1 MKILIAAGG
10 TGGHIFPGLAVAKA
24 LQQQGND
31 IVWIGAANSLE
42 AKLVPA
48 AGIRLCTVNISGLR
62 GKGIKRLLRAPMQIS
77 QAICQAKRIIKQEQP
92 DLILGMGGYVS
103 GPAGLAAWLQ
113 RKPLIIHEQNAIAGM
128 TNRWL
133 SRVAYQILESFPQT
147 FLGNKKVIY
156 TGNPVRAEINAIN
169 KAQPLT
175 NVQQKPLHV
184 LIIGG
189 SLGAHAI
196 NQIVPAAM
204 QLFSAVTRPNI
215 WHQTGE
221 KDQPMV
227 TQFYQQAG
235 IDAKVEAFISDMA
248 SAYQWADL
256 VICRAGATTVA
267 ELSAVGIPAIMI
279 PAPQAVD
286 DHQTANAKSLAN
298 IGAAII
304 LPQSQ
309 LSAASL
315 YAEIANLNQP
325 QKLQQMAQQAL
336 THGRKDAV
344 ELIVNACNG
353 AMSK

>member
-24 LQQQGND
+24 LQQQGNE
-31 IVWIGAANSLE
+31 IVWMGAAQGLE

-48 AGIRLCTVNISGLR
+48 AGIRLCTIKISGLR
-62 GKGIKRLLRAPMQIS
+62 GKGVKRLLTAPIKIS
-77 QAICQAKRIIKQEQP
+77 QAVCQAKRIMKQEKP
-92 DLILGMGGYVS
+92 DVILGMGGYVS

-133 SRVAYQILESFPQT
+133 ARVATQVLESFPHT
-147 FLGNKKVIY
+147 FTNSKKVIY

-169 KAQPLT
+169 KANEL
-175 NVQQKPLHV
+175 NHEHRPLHI
-184 LIIGG
+184 LILGG

-196 NQIVPAAM
+196 NQIVPAAL
-204 QLFSAVTRPNI
+204 QLFSPVTRPAV

-221 KDQPMV
+221 ADQSAV
-227 TQFYQQAG
+227 KQAYQQAG
-235 IDAKVEAFISDMA
+235 IEATVDAFITDMA
-248 SAYQWADL
+248 AAYHWADL

-267 ELSAVGIPAIMI
+267 ELSAAGIPAIMI
-279 PAPQAVD
+279 PLPHAVD

-298 IGAAII
+298 IGAGII

-309 LSAASL
+309 LSAAAL
-315 YAEIANLNQP
+315 YAEITNLNQP
-325 QKLQQMAQQAL
+325 QKLQHMAQQAL
-336 THGRKDAV
+336 TNSRKDAV
-344 ELIVNACNG
+344 ELIVNACQG
-353 AMSK
+353 VVTE